1 MGEHVNF
8 FKDQFSLMSFYVV
21 KLIQLIGAAWMIYI
35 ISHNLSFDTITMA
48 ALMMAAPMV
57 LSSYF
62 IRFIQL
68 LGAVLF
74 IYGAWHN
81 FSLGIITVGILLMV
95 SPILRASTRETPA
108 SQGNIVTA
116 TLTNEEM
123 EVVAK
128 AHSEGVLALSDSER
142 QHLASLLGKLKKSI

>member
-8 FKDQFSLMSFYVV
+8 FKDQFSLISSYVV

-35 ISHNLSFDTITMA
+35 ISHGLSFDTLTMA
-48 ALMMAAPMV
+48 ALLIAAPMV

-74 IYGAWHN
+74 IYGAWYK
-81 FSLGIITVGILLMV
+81 FSLGIITVGILLMI
-95 SPILRASTRETPA
+95 SPILRASTKETAP
-108 SQGNIVTA
+108 QQDNFVTA
-116 TLTNEEM
+116 ILTNEEM

-128 AHSEGVLALSDSER
+128 AHSEDVSALSDSER
-142 QHLASLLGKLKKSI
+142 QHLASLLGKLKK